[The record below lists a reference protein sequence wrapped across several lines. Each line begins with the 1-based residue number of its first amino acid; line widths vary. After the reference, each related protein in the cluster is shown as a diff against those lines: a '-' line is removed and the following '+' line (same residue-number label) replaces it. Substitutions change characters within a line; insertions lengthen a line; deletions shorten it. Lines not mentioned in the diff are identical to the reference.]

1 MKIQTKI
8 QWYASLFLIV
18 MLLLLS
24 LLVAVMFFW
33 ISLDREKDILE
44 EQSSLIVQNTPL
56 PQLTVKQPKLL
67 ERYTPEDGMLRILS
81 PEGKVINVYADE
93 DDYLEMEGERATD
106 EDFSI
111 KSVNGDFILRYQ
123 NPITSEGV
131 QVGTVEIVH
140 SLEELWEDTLLLLY
154 VLGGASLFIIIL
166 SIFAGKWLSRLI
178 LKPIALMSRT
188 MGEIE
193 ESGRFQI
200 IVFEKESRDELQQ
213 MGLVFNRMIERLKEN
228 HRKQQ
233 QFVSDASHELKTP
246 ITVIESYAN
255 LLKRREISDLEI
267 QKEAAESIHREAIR
281 MKRLTGHLLDIAALD
296 EQDDLLL
303 QKVELVGLCENIARI
318 FTETK
323 NRFVYVDSDK
333 KEIIGLTH
341 KGKLEQVMIILLD
354 NAIKYSEGDVA
365 VYIDQDEEGQV
376 VISVDDEGIGIPK
389 KDLPYVFDR
398 FYRVDSSRSR
408 ETGGS
413 GLGLSIAHELMHS
426 LGGTIAITSEV
437 KKGTCVTVTLK
448 GFQNLESI

>member
-1 MKIQTKI
+1 M
-8 QWYASLFLIV
+8 
-18 MLLLLS
+18 
-24 LLVAVMFFW
+24 
-33 ISLDREKDILE
+33 
-44 EQSSLIVQNTPL
+44 
-56 PQLTVKQPKLL
+56 
-67 ERYTPEDGMLRILS
+67 
-81 PEGKVINVYADE
+81 
-93 DDYLEMEGERATD
+93 
-106 EDFSI
+106 
-111 KSVNGDFILRYQ
+111 
-123 NPITSEGV
+123 
-131 QVGTVEIVH
+131 
-140 SLEELWEDTLLLLY
+140 
-154 VLGGASLFIIIL
+154 
-166 SIFAGKWLSRLI
+166 
-178 LKPIALMSRT
+178 
-188 MGEIE
+188 
-193 ESGRFQI
+193 
-200 IVFEKESRDELQQ
+200 
-213 MGLVFNRMIERLKEN
+213 
-228 HRKQQ
+228 
-233 QFVSDASHELKTP
+233 
-246 ITVIESYAN
+246 
-255 LLKRREISDLEI
+255 
-267 QKEAAESIHREAIR
+267 
-281 MKRLTGHLLDIAALD
+281 
-296 EQDDLLL
+296 L